1 MARKRITAGGI
12 AIRILIVVA
21 LAVAIYYVW
30 QWRTQG
36 PAARLAKVQ
45 LGDGRERVLELMGPP
60 DNETRSFPLPAD
72 EALAADA
79 EKVDVDTWL
88 LWAGGM
94 GVKCVVGLGAD
105 GTVVYKA
112 NTGT

>member
-1 MARKRITAGGI
+1 MARKRITPAGI
-12 AIRILIVVA
+12 AVRILIVVA

-36 PAARLAKVQ
+36 PAARLANVQ
-45 LGDGRERVLELMGPP
+45 LGDARERVVDLMGPP
-60 DNETRSFPLPAD
+60 EAETRSFPLPAD
-72 EALAADA
+72 KPLAADA
-79 EKVDVDTWL
+79 EKVDAETWL

-94 GVKCVVGLGAD
+94 GVKCVVGLAAD